1 MLIKKNINI
10 LIHIFIWATYFA
22 LPLFFLPKP
31 SEFLQSSDQIYL
43 TSFTASPATAISDLR
58 KKGSLGLHTN
68 PSSGIVRFAII
79 EEMSGTNLEV
89 LNLSGQV
96 VYQGKIISGDAKLDL
111 SHLNKRLYFV
121 RIGDKKQRLIIH

>member
-1 MLIKKNINI
+1 
-10 LIHIFIWATYFA
+10 
-22 LPLFFLPKP
+22 
-31 SEFLQSSDQIYL
+31 
-43 TSFTASPATAISDLR
+43 
-58 KKGSLGLHTN
+58 
-68 PSSGIVRFAII
+68 
-79 EEMSGTNLEV
+79 MSGTNLEV